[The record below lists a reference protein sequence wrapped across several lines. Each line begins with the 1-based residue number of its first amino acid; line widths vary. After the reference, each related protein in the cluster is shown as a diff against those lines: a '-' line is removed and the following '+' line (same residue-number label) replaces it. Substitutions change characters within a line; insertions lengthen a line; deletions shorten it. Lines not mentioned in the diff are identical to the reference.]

1 MNKKNFKCVV
11 DSFQVCACVI
21 IEHPLF
27 FSQMKHLGRRKQF
40 PIGLILAPTRELAIQ
55 ILDEAKKV

>member
-1 MNKKNFKCVV
+1 M
-11 DSFQVCACVI
+11 SI
-21 IEHPLF
+21 L

-55 ILDEAKKV
+55 ILDEAKKVGVPQILSVRSKSVD